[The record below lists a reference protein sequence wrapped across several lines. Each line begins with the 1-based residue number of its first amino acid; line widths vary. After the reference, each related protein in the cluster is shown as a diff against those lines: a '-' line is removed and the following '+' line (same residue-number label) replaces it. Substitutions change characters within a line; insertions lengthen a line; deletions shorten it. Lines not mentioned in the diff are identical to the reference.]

1 MRIAGTPATI
11 SAIDPPTQTHAA
23 SRWMMTTTSMARP

>member
-11 SAIDPPTQTHAA
+11 SAIEPPTQMQAA
-23 SRWMMTTTSMARP
+23 SRWMITTTSMAGP